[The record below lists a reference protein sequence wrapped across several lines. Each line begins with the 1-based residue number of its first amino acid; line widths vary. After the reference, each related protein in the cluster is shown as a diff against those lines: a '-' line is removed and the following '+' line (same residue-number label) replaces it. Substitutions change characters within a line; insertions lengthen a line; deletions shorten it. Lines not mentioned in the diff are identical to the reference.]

1 MGGICMLTRQNGG
14 CTAPEQARALA
25 CTGVGHTCKMILS
38 ISGLG
43 KRRLEAGTKIKRTGI
58 GAGEPEWGCGE
69 YRRYPESLTR
79 GAEHST
85 GQARKE
91 NGETGK
97 RMGER
102 VKHGKTE

>member
-1 MGGICMLTRQNGG
+1 MFTHQDDERR
-14 CTAPEQARALA
+14 ASEQARALA
-25 CTGVGHTCKMILS
+25 RTGAGHTCKMILS

-43 KRRLEAGTKIKRTGI
+43 KRRLEAGTRSKRTGI
-58 GAGEPEWGCGE
+58 GAGEPEWGRGE
-69 YRRYPESLTR
+69 YRRYPEYLTR

>member
-1 MGGICMLTRQNGG
+1 MFTHQDDERR
-14 CTAPEQARALA
+14 ASEQAQALA

-58 GAGEPEWGCGE
+58 GIGEPK
-69 YRRYPESLTR
+69 R
-79 GAEHST
+79 GSRECPRPPGVSHARAEHST